1 MNQPELD
8 FRPLPRPEE
17 IFPTDCQ
24 DRRLFERMILGP
36 VSNAQMRDEL
46 RLLSYTRRLS
56 DIREK
61 LYPHGLTIKKEHHGN
76 GVFVYSLKR
85 RHEAAA

>member
-1 MNQPELD
+1 MMQASINFNPI
-8 FRPLPRPEE
+8 PRPEE
-17 IFPTDCQ
+17 IFPAQNQ
-24 DRRLFERMILGP
+24 DRRLYERMLLGP

-61 LYPHGLTIKKEHHGN
+61 ITQHGFTIRKEYQGN
-76 GVFVYSLKR
+76 GVFVYSLER
-85 RHEAAA
+85 QREAAA

>member
-1 MNQPELD
+1 M
-8 FRPLPRPEE
+8 
-17 IFPTDCQ
+17 
-24 DRRLFERMILGP
+24 FERMILGP

-61 LYPHGLTIKKEHHGN
+61 LFSHGFTIRKEHRGN
-76 GVFVYSLKR
+76 GVFVYSLER
-85 RHEAAA
+85 QREAAA